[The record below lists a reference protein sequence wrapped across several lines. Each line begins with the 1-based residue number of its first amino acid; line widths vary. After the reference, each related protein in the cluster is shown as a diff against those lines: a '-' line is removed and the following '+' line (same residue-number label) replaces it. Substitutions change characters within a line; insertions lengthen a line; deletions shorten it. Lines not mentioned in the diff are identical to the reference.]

1 MIKEYKKYIED
12 LEKRLDYYQKLDQK
26 SFLEIIKLQNKI
38 TDYET
43 NYISYDKYEELQNNY
58 INVVQILNNKNRGVK

>member
-12 LEKRLDYYQKLDQK
+12 LEKRLAYYEKLDQK
-26 SFLEIIKLQNKI
+26 SFLQILKLENKI
-38 TDYET
+38 INYET
-43 NYISYDKYEELQNNY
+43 NYIKYSKYEELQNNY

>member
-12 LEKRLDYYQKLDQK
+12 LEKKIDYLEKLDRK
-26 SFLEIIKLQNKI
+26 YFLEVIKLNGKI
-38 TDYET
+38 INYET
-43 NYISYDKYEELQNNY
+43 NYIEYSKYEELQNDY